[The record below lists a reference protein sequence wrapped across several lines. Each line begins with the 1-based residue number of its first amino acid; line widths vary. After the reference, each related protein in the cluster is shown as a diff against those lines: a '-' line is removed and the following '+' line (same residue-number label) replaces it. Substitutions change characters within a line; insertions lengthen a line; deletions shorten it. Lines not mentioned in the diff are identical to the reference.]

1 MDDSFALWRW
11 NPQSAIIVDQKWMKD
26 SLQSVEL
33 KLPPLWSSELSQENF
48 MDTADVLKQL
58 ESLISGATESE
69 SWMESLPLDLP

>member
-1 MDDSFALWRW
+1 MDHSFALWRW

-33 KLPPLWSSELSQENF
+33 KLPSLWSSDLSQENF

-58 ESLISGATESE
+58 ESLISGGTESE
-69 SWMESLPLDLP
+69 SWMEPIPLDLP